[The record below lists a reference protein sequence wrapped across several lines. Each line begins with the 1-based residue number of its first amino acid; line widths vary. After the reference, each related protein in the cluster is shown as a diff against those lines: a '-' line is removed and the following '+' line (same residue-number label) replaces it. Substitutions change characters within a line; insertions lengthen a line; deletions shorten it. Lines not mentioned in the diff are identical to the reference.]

1 MFKILHT
8 PRYSSRLPEGIKTCS
23 EPEFKFIGKKCKE
36 KDLLFLKFS
45 CIPLQRE
52 EGQDSVIVSVWTS

>member
-8 PRYSSRLPEGIKTCS
+8 PRYSSRLPEGIKTCY
-23 EPEFKFIGKKCKE
+23 EPQVKFIGKKNAERKIYCI
-36 KDLLFLKFS
+36 KFS

-52 EGQDSVIVSVWTS
+52 EEQHSVIVSMCT